1 MKDLWV
7 KFGCFLIGYNYSIV
21 RISSEATAKAVKKYL
36 AAMLIIITLWGFIG
50 FSFTQRYL
58 HGNTFAS
65 ILGGLL
71 MMIIVTQIERQVI
84 LSVGKSKWALGF
96 RVLIGLVM
104 AVIGS
109 LILDQVIFK
118 DDVEKHKIADVQKNV
133 NNILPIKTLDLKRQ
147 IGELN
152 QAIDAKET
160 ERINVLNEISRR
172 PTIASITTSSQKV
185 KNDETGQLDIVST
198 QVNSNSIPNPKAELI
213 PKIDEQLR
221 TLREQKTKREDEI
234 LNSRQLLERNF
245 NANVGFLDE
254 LEILFNI
261 LYDSRVALVVWL
273 LIFLFFFSLE
283 LFVILIKTGDNKNDY
298 DSVVEHQMK
307 IRMAMI
313 NKLGEKDSI
322 VDAIKQK

>member
-1 MKDLWV
+1 MKDWWV

-36 AAMLIIITLWGFIG
+36 AAMLIINTIWGFIG

-65 ILGGLL
+65 VLGGLL

-84 LSVGKSKWALGF
+84 LSIGKKIWALVF
-96 RVLIGLVM
+96 RILIGIVM

-109 LILDQVIFK
+109 VILDQVIFK
-118 DDVEKHKIADVQKNV
+118 DDVEKHKIADVQKDV

-152 QAIDAKET
+152 QAIDAKEI

-172 PTIASITTSSQKV
+172 PTIASITASSQRV
-185 KNDETGQLDIVST
+185 KNEETGQLDVVST
-198 QVNSNSIPNPKAELI
+198 QINSNSIPNPKAELI

-221 TLREQKTKREDEI
+221 SLREQKTKREDEI
-234 LNSRQLLERNF
+234 LNSRQLLEQNF

-254 LEILFNI
+254 LKILFSI
-261 LYDSRVALVVWL
+261 LGASRVAFIVWF
-273 LIFLFFFSLE
+273 LIFLFFLSLE

-298 DSVVEHQMK
+298 ESIVEHQMK
-307 IRMAMI
+307 IRMEMI
-313 NKLGEKDSI
+313 NKLGDKDNLNYK
-322 VDAIKQK
+322 IK

>member
-1 MKDLWV
+1 MKDWWV

-36 AAMLIIITLWGFIG
+36 AAMLIINTIWGFIG

-65 ILGGLL
+65 VLGGLL

-84 LSVGKSKWALGF
+84 LSIGKKIWALVF
-96 RVLIGLVM
+96 RILIGIVM

-109 LILDQVIFK
+109 VILDQVIFK
-118 DDVEKHKIADVQKNV
+118 DDVEKHKIADVQKDV

-152 QAIDAKET
+152 QAIDAKEI

-172 PTIASITTSSQKV
+172 PTIASITTSSQRV
-185 KNDETGQLDIVST
+185 KNEETGQLDVVST
-198 QVNSNSIPNPKAELI
+198 QINSNSIPNPKAELI

-221 TLREQKTKREDEI
+221 SLREQKTKREDEI
-234 LNSRQLLERNF
+234 LNSRQLLEQNF

-254 LEILFNI
+254 LKILFSI
-261 LYDSRVALVVWL
+261 LGASRVAFIVWF
-273 LIFLFFFSLE
+273 LIFLFFLSLE

-298 DSVVEHQMK
+298 ESIVEHQMK
-307 IRMAMI
+307 IRMEMI
-313 NKLGEKDSI
+313 NKLGDKDNLNYK
-322 VDAIKQK
+322 IK

>member
-1 MKDLWV
+1 MKDWWV

-36 AAMLIIITLWGFIG
+36 AAMLIINTLWGFIG

-58 HGNTFAS
+58 HGTIYGS
-65 ILGGLL
+65 IIGALL

-84 LSVGKSKWALGF
+84 LSIGKNKKALFF
-96 RVLIGLVM
+96 RVSIGIVM

-109 LILDQVIFK
+109 VILDQVIFK
-118 DDVEKHKIADVQKNV
+118 DDVEKHKIADVQKDV

-152 QAIDAKET
+152 QAIDAKEL
-160 ERINVLNEISRR
+160 ERINVLNEITRR

-185 KNDETGQLDIVST
+185 KNEETGQLDIVST
-198 QVNSNSIPNPKAELI
+198 QINSNAIPNPKAELI

-221 TLREQKTKREDEI
+221 SLREQKTKREDEI
-234 LNSRQLLERNF
+234 LNSRQLLEQNF

-254 LEILFNI
+254 LVILFSI
-261 LYDSRVALVVWL
+261 LWDSWVALIVWI
-273 LIFLFFFSLE
+273 LIFAFFLSLE
-283 LFVILIKTGDNKNDY
+283 LFVILIKTGDIEDDY
-298 DSVVEHQMK
+298 GYLVRHQRDTR
-307 IRMAMI
+307 IEMI
-313 NKLGEKDSI
+313 KKLQEKSN
-322 VDAIKQK
+322 